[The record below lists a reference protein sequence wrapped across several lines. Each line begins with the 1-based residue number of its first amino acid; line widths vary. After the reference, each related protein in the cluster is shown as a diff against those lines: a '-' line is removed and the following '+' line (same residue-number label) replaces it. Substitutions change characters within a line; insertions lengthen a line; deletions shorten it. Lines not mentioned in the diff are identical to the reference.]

1 MRGVIIVASECS
13 SELLGELRG
22 RAIFIKKV
30 EIFVFVRFK
39 EIGENL
45 HAISTY
51 YLFDILE
58 ARE

>member
-1 MRGVIIVASECS
+1 MASKCS

-45 HAISTY
+45 HTISTY
-51 YLFDILE
+51 YLFDIFGS
-58 ARE
+58 